1 MAYLQNDNQDSI
13 FARCNCFQVNLDIDY
28 RTHTALPSHEAVCDQ
43 GPVEVLCYQGSTFQ
57 MSSQF
62 YKLEPVKSIIPH

>member
-1 MAYLQNDNQDSI
+1 
-13 FARCNCFQVNLDIDY
+13 LDIDY